1 MSSEDEGTEMVT
13 ITAERFRQLEEAEAL
28 LAEAQERLKKRN
40 NNNIER
46 LRAYIQENPEKAK
59 ERAVEKSKRYKEK
72 NREAYNARRR
82 ELYKIKKAQSPGSPP
97 AVETPN
103 LNPGVKVE
111 VTDE

>member
-59 ERAVEKSKRYKEK
+59 EKATERQKKYVEK
-72 NREAYNARRR
+72 NREAYNAKRR
-82 ELYKIKKAQSPGSPP
+82 EARRIKREEAKAGGMTT
-97 AVETPN
+97 AVV
-103 LNPGVKVE
+103 NP
-111 VTDE
+111 T

>member
-1 MSSEDEGTEMVT
+1 MSSEDEGKEMVT

-59 ERAVEKSKRYKEK
+59 EKATERSKRYQAK

-82 ELYKIKKAQSPGSPP
+82 ELYKARKESGVASHT
-97 AVETPN
+97 AVSEPI
-103 LNPGVKVE
+103 
-111 VTDE
+111 